1 MRVWELFKRSL
12 KETYRDPMALGFL
25 LGFPLVFMLLFGA
38 IFSGDNT
45 ANYPVGVIDK
55 DHTPLSQAFIN
66 EALAKVSALEVTTYD
81 DVDTAMKDLKFG
93 DLDAYIVIPQG
104 FGQEISQNW
113 QGEKADITLEM
124 TYDESDIQIS
134 EQLISIINTVTRTFA
149 RIEIPL
155 TINANPIHIEAKITY
170 VDFIGPGIMIFGLL
184 ILIPTS
190 ARTVVRD
197 KEKGFLSRLLTT
209 PTRPLDFIL
218 GYSLC
223 LVGIAIAQ
231 IIIFMVVAWLLGMNI
246 IGNLWL
252 AFLILFLTGLCSIGI
267 GMVVA
272 SLSKTE
278 QQAEPLCWLISM
290 PLAMLSGCWF
300 SIQLMPSYL
309 RGFANAFPY
318 AHSIEASR
326 GVLIRGVGLEAISTD
341 FLFLIGWAVVIF
353 AIGIILF
360 RRSMRS

>member
-1 MRVWELFKRSL
+1 MRVWELCKRNL

-45 ANYPVGVIDK
+45 ANYPVGVIDE

-81 DVDTAMKDLKFG
+81 DADTAMKDLKFG

-104 FGQEISQNW
+104 FGQQVNSNW

-134 EQLISIINTVTRTFA
+134 EQLISTINAVTRTFA

-170 VDFIGPGIMIFGLL
+170 VDFIGPGIIIFGLL

-223 LVGIAIAQ
+223 LVVIAIAQ
-231 IIIFMVVAWLLGMNI
+231 IIIFMVAAWLLGMNI
-246 IGNLWL
+246 IGSLWL
-252 AFLILFLTGLCSIGI
+252 AFLILFLTGLCSIGV

-326 GVLIRGVGLEAISTD
+326 GVLIRGVGLEAISYD
-341 FLFLIGWAVVIF
+341 FLFLVGWAVAIFVI
-353 AIGIILF
+353 GVMLF